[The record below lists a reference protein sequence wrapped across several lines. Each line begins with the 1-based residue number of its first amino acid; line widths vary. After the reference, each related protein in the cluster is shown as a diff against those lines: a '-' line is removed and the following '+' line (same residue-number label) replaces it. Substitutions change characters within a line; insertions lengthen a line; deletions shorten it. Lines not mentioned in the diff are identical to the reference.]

1 MDKEQQIENEM
12 KQFAKFM
19 SDKYGVDMSV
29 HKVPAENVVD
39 GGPEMEVEK
48 VFAEMRPAVLD
59 ILLEKEKDFFAA
71 MEQLE
76 QKHKT
81 LTTIE
86 DIEKLTKDIL
96 KLCK

>member
-1 MDKEQQIENEM
+1 MDKEQQIENEI

-19 SDKYGVDMSV
+19 TNKYGVDMSV
-29 HKVPAENVVD
+29 HKVPTENVID

-48 VFAEMRPAVLD
+48 VFAEMHPAVLD

>member
-1 MDKEQQIENEM
+1 MNKEQQIENEM

-29 HKVPAENVVD
+29 HKVPAEEVLGD
-39 GGPEMEVEK
+39 KEEPGVEK
-48 VFAEMRPAVLD
+48 VFAEMHPAVLD